1 MALRPCPTCARH
13 VRASE
18 SACPFCAAELG
29 DERPSASV
37 TASGVR
43 LGRAAMFVAGT
54 AVAAAA
60 LAGGAGCGPEK
71 PKPNPNLQKPYGAPP
86 AEPVWA

>member
-13 VRASE
+13 VRATE
-18 SACPFCAAELG
+18 CACPFCAAEL
-29 DERPSASV
+29 PPAPTSS
-37 TASGVR
+37 TTTSSGVR

-86 AEPVWA
+86 AEPVWV